1 MTARLQSLR
10 HQEKKSA
17 GSSGHRQHHHHHHHH
32 HQHQHQHQQSSQQS
46 LHQGP
51 SPAASPNPSLS
62 PSPKHPDGRR
72 ANKPLMEKRRRARI
86 NQSLAALKALI
97 LDSARLENT
106 KHSKLEKADIL
117 ELTVRHL
124 QRQRSLAQPGLSR
137 YKAGYQDCSREVSR
151 YLDAPDIITGNTT
164 PMDPAVKQ
172 RLLRHLDSCVSEL
185 DLDLGSRPDSGLG
198 SSPGSVTDR
207 VTGAGSPGPLEHHV
221 ASTAHCSTALNPAG
235 LIKAEIPDVEPARPD
250 SSTTAGDENN
260 NNNNSSNSNGS
271 NASNVSIGSS
281 NGGNGSGVNG
291 RPASAFGQLNTAG
304 LDPHHHPPAPQPP
317 PPPPPPPPPLPP
329 PATGIPIIDQ
339 APGSQQ
345 NSNMLSVVQVI
356 PSRLPDGQVVF
367 LLPSHYVQLAAAA
380 AANGISIGPN
390 PPTAIWAA
398 TNMSLLKA
406 TDKLAKRS
414 HEDMQEWQ
422 DSASSVAAVANQ
434 TAVAVASG
442 NASVSASVSA
452 SASASASGNAAAGPK
467 SSKSPRLEQ
476 QLQPEQPLDFT
487 TTSKKL
493 KTAGGSQHQQQFTIR
508 LAAEGPIPQDDR
520 PSSHASSSDFVTG
533 IGSPSPLPQQP
544 IRDEEGMWRPW

>member
-1 MTARLQSLR
+1 MTGQ
-10 HQEKKSA
+10 KS
-17 GSSGHRQHHHHHHHH
+17 SS
-32 HQHQHQHQQSSQQS
+32 
-46 LHQGP
+46 
-51 SPAASPNPSLS
+51 
-62 PSPKHPDGRR
+62 KMT

-124 QRQRSLAQPGLSR
+124 QRQRTLAQPGLSR

-207 VTGAGSPGPLEHHV
+207 VPGASSPGALDHH
-221 ASTAHCSTALNPAG
+221 STPIPHCSGTSLNSN
-235 LIKAEIPDVEPARPD
+235 LIKSEIPDIMEATTPMTRPD
-250 SSTTAGDENN
+250 SSTTTGDENN
-260 NNNNSSNSNGS
+260 NSS
-271 NASNVSIGSS
+271 
-281 NGGNGSGVNG
+281 
-291 RPASAFGQLNTAG
+291 RPTSAFSQVNPAT
-304 LDPHHHPPAPQPP
+304 LDPHHPGGL
-317 PPPPPPPPPLPP
+317 PL
-329 PATGIPIIDQ
+329 DQ
-339 APGSQQ
+339 ASTSGQ
-345 NSNMLSVVQVI
+345 NPNMLSVVQVI

-406 TDKLAKRS
+406 TDKLVKRPHQDIPPS
-414 HEDMQEWQ
+414 EWTS
-422 DSASSVAAVANQ
+422 D
-434 TAVAVASG
+434 
-442 NASVSASVSA
+442 
-452 SASASASGNAAAGPK
+452 GPK
-467 SSKSPRLEQ
+467 PTKSLRID
-476 QLQPEQPLDFT
+476 QPEQPLDFT
-487 TTSKKL
+487 TSKKIKGFKSHENEQL
-493 KTAGGSQHQQQFTIR
+493 NAQQIQNNVLAGERSSTHSVDCPEEMVTIIPPSSASTISHQQ
-508 LAAEGPIPQDDR
+508 P
-520 PSSHASSSDFVTG
+520 VK
-533 IGSPSPLPQQP
+533 
-544 IRDEEGMWRPW
+544 DEEGMWRPW

>member
-1 MTARLQSLR
+1 MTARLHSLR

-17 GSSGHRQHHHHHHHH
+17 GNSHRQHHHHHH
-32 HQHQHQHQQSSQQS
+32 QQSQHQQNV
-46 LHQGP
+46 HQGP
-51 SPAASPNPSLS
+51 SPAASPSPSLS
-62 PSPKHPDGRR
+62 PSPKHSDGRR

-207 VTGAGSPGPLEHHV
+207 VTGAGSPGPLEHGHV
-221 ASTAHCSTALNPAG
+221 PSTAHCSSTALNPVGGGGVG
-235 LIKAEIPDVEPARPD
+235 LIKAEIPDIEPARPD

-260 NNNNSSNSNGS
+260 NNSNS
-271 NASNVSIGSS
+271 SS
-281 NGGNGSGVNG
+281 NGNS
-291 RPASAFGQLNTAG
+291 RPTSAFGQVNG
-304 LDPHHHPPAPQPP
+304 NNLDTHHQTVPVSIPVPGPGPVPVPAPPSG
-317 PPPPPPPPPLPP
+317 
-329 PATGIPIIDQ
+329 AGISSVIDQ
-339 APGSQQ
+339 ASSSQQ
-345 NSNMLSVVQVI
+345 NPNMLSVVQVI

-406 TDKLAKRS
+406 TDKLAKRP
-414 HEDMQEWQ
+414 HEEIQEWQ
-422 DSASSVAAVANQ
+422 EM
-434 TAVAVASG
+434 SG
-442 NASVSASVSA
+442 SK
-452 SASASASGNAAAGPK
+452 P
-467 SSKSPRLEQ
+467 SKSPRLEQ
-476 QLQPEQPLDFT
+476 PDQPLDFT

-493 KTAGGSQHQQQFTIR
+493 RTSTRTLPSTASNLEHHVQQQQQQQQQQQHHLTARLLPTEGGSVVVSHS
-508 LAAEGPIPQDDR
+508 EDR
-520 PSSHASSSDFVTG
+520 PSSRMSGEFVTG
-533 IGSPSPLPQQP
+533 IRSPSPLPQQQQQQP
-544 IRDEEGMWRPW
+544 VKDEEGMWRPW

>member
-1 MTARLQSLR
+1 MTARLHSLR
-10 HQEKKSA
+10 HQEKKLA
-17 GSSGHRQHHHHHHHH
+17 GNAHRQHHH
-32 HQHQHQHQQSSQQS
+32 QQSQNQQS
-46 LHQGP
+46 AHQGA
-51 SPAASPNPSLS
+51 SPAASPSPSLS
-62 PSPKHPDGRR
+62 PSPKHSDGRR

-207 VTGAGSPGPLEHHV
+207 VTGAGSPGPLDHHV
-221 ASTAHCSTALNPAG
+221 PSVARRSTSLNPAG
-235 LIKAEIPDVEPARPD
+235 SIKAEIPDIEPARPD

-260 NNNNSSNSNGS
+260 NNSSGGSNSN
-271 NASNVSIGSS
+271 
-281 NGGNGSGVNG
+281 NGPST
-291 RPASAFGQLNTAG
+291 AFGQVNG
-304 LDPHHHPPAPQPP
+304 NLDSHLHPPSVPAPS
-317 PPPPPPPPPLPP
+317 
-329 PATGIPIIDQ
+329 GIPVIDQ
-339 APGSQQ
+339 ASSSQQ
-345 NSNMLSVVQVI
+345 NPNMLSVVQVI

-380 AANGISIGPN
+380 AANGINIGPN
-390 PPTAIWAA
+390 PPTAVWAA
-398 TNMSLLKA
+398 TNMSFLKA
-406 TDKLAKRS
+406 TDKLAKRH
-414 HEDMQEWQ
+414 HEDAQEWQ
-422 DSASSVAAVANQ
+422 DAVSVAANA
-434 TAVAVASG
+434 TAAIAVTATATATAAATTSV
-442 NASVSASVSA
+442 NASVSASISA
-452 SASASASGNAAAGPK
+452 SAPVSTFVAANVLSGSRSN
-467 SSKSPRLEQ
+467 KSPKLEQ
-476 QLQPEQPLDFT
+476 TEQPLDFT

-493 KTAGGSQHQQQFTIR
+493 KSGTKSTVPVLQHHHLHHHQPQQQFTASN
-508 LAAEGPIPQDDR
+508 LSMEGSIAHEER
-520 PSSHASSSDFVTG
+520 SFHRANSEFVTG
-533 IGSPSPLPQQP
+533 IHSPSPLPQQP
-544 IRDEEGMWRPW
+544 MKDEEGMWRPW